1 MKRQSRTPTTRGWHP
16 KAFTK
21 RARTCLC
28 AYVCTRIYQ
37 MNECTVTSSSYECSV
52 NTSKRI
58 PPTPLIINTTWDPNH
73 ERADRTIRYR
83 SYYFDVYNI
92 TWVGLG
98 LWSTAAVVYTP
109 YTATIRPCTGNHFQ
123 KPTVKNSIKQQSIT
137 ISLNLEIESGDGSE
151 SRYHQYQHHHHHHH
165 HHRQQ
170 QQQQP
175 QALPKA
181 TLMVI
186 PKTK

>member
-58 PPTPLIINTTWDPNH
+58 PPTPLIINTTWDPKH

-83 SYYFDVYNI
+83 SYYFGVYNI

-98 LWSTAAVVYTP
+98 LWSTAAVVYT
-109 YTATIRPCTGNHFQ
+109 
-123 KPTVKNSIKQQSIT
+123 V
-137 ISLNLEIESGDGSE
+137 
-151 SRYHQYQHHHHHHH
+151 
-165 HHRQQ
+165 HRNNPPLHW
-170 QQQQP
+170 QP
-175 QALPKA
+175 FPKA
-181 TLMVI
+181 HCQEQHQAAKYHNQLES
-186 PKTK
+186 

>member
-58 PPTPLIINTTWDPNH
+58 PPTPLIINTTWDPKH

-83 SYYFDVYNI
+83 SYYFGVYNI

-98 LWSTAAVVYTP
+98 LWSTAAVVYTVHTHTHTHTLAP
-109 YTATIRPCTGNHFQ
+109 ACT
-123 KPTVKNSIKQQSIT
+123 
-137 ISLNLEIESGDGSE
+137 SLHSPRRINYADVEWRVRL
-151 SRYHQYQHHHHHHH
+151 RTHLLNPMM
-165 HHRQQ
+165 R
-170 QQQQP
+170 
-175 QALPKA
+175 
-181 TLMVI
+181 TLAG
-186 PKTK
+186 PN